1 MITEDINSFLSSG
14 YEELGFKSEED
25 LLNALE
31 PLMEERSL
39 IEPQYPIYN

>member
-14 YEELGFKSEED
+14 YEELGFKSEEE

-31 PLMEERSL
+31 PLMAERSL
-39 IEPQYPIYN
+39 LETQLPLYN